1 MARDACSLIVSPIV
15 GARLPTLA
23 GGHSLSGRYAPAM
36 TSGMMAADPE
46 IPRDDPDLVAGE
58 LTVLGQYLDFH
69 RATLEMKCAR
79 LNENELK
86 RRAVPTSN
94 LTLLGLVRHLTEV
107 EYGWFA
113 EWLDGQPERTFYFT
127 PDDLNG
133 DFDNL
138 ESQPVPEVWTA
149 YHAQVAESRRILG
162 TFADGGEMAR
172 GGAGRPRNVRWIALH
187 MIEEYARHNGH
198 ADLLREAIDG
208 ATGE

>member
-1 MARDACSLIVSPIV
+1 
-15 GARLPTLA
+15 
-23 GGHSLSGRYAPAM
+23 
-36 TSGMMAADPE
+36 MMAANPD
-46 IPRDDPDLVAGE
+46 IPRDDPDLLAGE
-58 LTVLGQYLDFH
+58 LAGLAEYLDFH
-69 RATLEMKCAR
+69 RATLEMKCAG
-79 LNENELK
+79 LTENLLK

-113 EWLDGQPERTFYFT
+113 EWLDGQPQRTLYFT

-138 ESQPVPEVWTA
+138 DSQPVPDVWDA
-149 YHAQVAESRRILG
+149 YHAAVDESRRILG

-172 GGAGRPRNVRWIALH
+172 GGGGRPRNVRWILLH
-187 MIEEYARHNGH
+187 MVEEYARHNGH

-208 ATGE
+208 STGE

>member
-1 MARDACSLIVSPIV
+1 MS
-15 GARLPTLA
+15 
-23 GGHSLSGRYAPAM
+23 SGL
-36 TSGMMAADPE
+36 MAADPD
-46 IPRDDPDLVAGE
+46 IPRSDPDLQTDE

-69 RATLEMKCAR
+69 RATLEMKSAG
-79 LNENELK
+79 LSESDLK

-94 LTLLGLVRHLTEV
+94 LTLLGLVRHLTDV

-113 EWLDGQPERTFYFT
+113 EWLDGQPQQNRYFT
-127 PDDLNG
+127 ADEPNA

-138 ESQPVPEVWTA
+138 DSEPVSDVWAA
-149 YHAQVAESRRILG
+149 YHAQLTESRRILG
-162 TFADGGEMAR
+162 TFASGDEMAR
-172 GGAGRPRNVRWIALH
+172 GGPGRPRNVRWIAVH

>member
-1 MARDACSLIVSPIV
+1 
-15 GARLPTLA
+15 
-23 GGHSLSGRYAPAM
+23 
-36 TSGMMAADPE
+36 MMAADPD
-46 IPRDDPDLVAGE
+46 IPRSDPDLQTGE
-58 LTVLGQYLDFH
+58 LDILGQYLDFH
-69 RATLEMKCAR
+69 RATLGMKCAR
-79 LNENELK
+79 LTEDELK

-94 LTLLGLVRHLTEV
+94 LTLLGLVRHLTDV
-107 EYGWFA
+107 EHGWFA
-113 EWLDGQPERTFYFT
+113 EWLDGQPERTLYFT

-138 ESQPVPEVWTA
+138 ESQPVPAVWDA

-162 TFADGGEMAR
+162 TFVDGSEMAR
-172 GGAGRPRNVRWIALH
+172 GGPGRPRNVRWIAVH